1 MYLLDDDNILQEL
14 HLLNVTLSQWSAQV
28 VYKQTEARGFEGR
41 PNAVS
46 SALFVVLVQPMR

>member
-14 HLLNVTLSQWSAQV
+14 HRLHWSAQV
-28 VYKQTEARGFEGR
+28 VYKQRETRGFEGR

-46 SALFVVLVQPMR
+46 RALYVVLVQPMR